1 MGRPKPAGA
10 QASLTGMLEALAARA
25 WRVEFPAGRRGA
37 GADAAVHVDRL
48 LVRVARGHGALDV
61 ALGECL
67 AAMAAGDRVL
77 RLGYAGLGDYAREVL
92 GIEARTALAMARL
105 ARELAE
111 RPLLQAAVRRGEVS
125 PRLAQALL
133 PVARGEAE
141 AGWVARATQMTVREA
156 EAAVKREGLEG
167 EAPEEGWERVEL
179 RAAAEIQ
186 EKVEEALDLAGRLL
200 GPTAPRWQRLEAVCQ
215 EYLGAHAAPGGEDEG
230 EGGGDEE
237 GGGNGDGVGAGP
249 GAGPGVGPGRSE
261 PADEL
266 LDSLMAALEEETG
279 RWEALDKA
287 EPVEAPRGVDDGD
300 VRRIDRRLRELAGM
314 RDRWDDLVGHLGLVV
329 QVLGL
334 WRRLGF
340 ASFGHYC
347 AERLGMAERT
357 VAQRVWLER
366 KLHELPGLRGAMR
379 DGRLSYEKAR
389 LVAGVAAPRDV
400 RGWISIAERSTCV
413 ELRRKVE
420 AGEIA
425 QMCAREKVSVLVPR
439 RVAGLFDEACRAV
452 MHQEGRWMAPGDCL
466 GRLCEHFVAAWES
479 ILERRDT
486 PQRRAIERDRGF
498 CQVPG
503 CSRAAVHAH
512 HVLWRSRGGS
522 DEPENLV
529 SLCAGHHLH
538 GIHAGYIRV
547 SGRAPDQL
555 KWEVAAGPPAS

>member
-1 MGRPKPAGA
+1 MLAEL
-10 QASLTGMLEALAARA
+10 ASRA
-25 WRVEFPAGRRGA
+25 WQVRFPVGRRGA
-37 GADAAVHVDRL
+37 EDGAAARIDRL

-67 AAMAAGDRVL
+67 AAMAAGDRAL
-77 RLGYAGLGDYAREVL
+77 RLGFAGLGDYAREVL

-105 ARELAE
+105 ARELAL

-141 AGWVARATQMTVREA
+141 ARWVARAAQMTVREA
-156 EAAVKREGLEG
+156 EAVVKQEGLEG
-167 EAPEEGWERVEL
+167 DPPEGGWERVEL
-179 RAAAEIQ
+179 RAAPDIR
-186 EKVEEALDLAGRLL
+186 EKVEEAMDLAGRLL
-200 GPTAPRWQRLEAVCQ
+200 GPTAPRWQRLEAICQ
-215 EYLGAHAAPGGEDEG
+215 EYLGAHAAPGEEG
-230 EGGGDEE
+230 EE
-237 GGGNGDGVGAGP
+237 GDGTSDGAGDGTRP
-249 GAGPGVGPGRSE
+249 GDPGR
-261 PADEL
+261 DEL

-279 RWEALDKA
+279 RWAALERPEA
-287 EPVEAPRGVDDGD
+287 VEAPPGVDGLDGGD
-300 VRRIDRRLRELAGM
+300 VLRIDRRLRELAGM

-329 QVLGL
+329 QALGL
-334 WRRLGF
+334 WKRLGF
-340 ASFGHYC
+340 ASFGHYS

-366 KLHELPGLRGAMR
+366 KLQELPELRGAMR
-379 DGRLSYEKAR
+379 DGRVSYEKAR
-389 LVAGVAAPRDV
+389 LVAGVAGPRDV
-400 RGWISIAERSTCV
+400 GGWIAIAEKATCV

-425 QMCAREKVSVLVPR
+425 QMCARDRVSILVPR
-439 RVAGLFDEACRAV
+439 RIAGLFDEACRAA
-452 MHQEGRWMAPGDCL
+452 MHQEGQWMAPGDCL
-466 GRLCEHFVAAWES
+466 GRLCDHFIAEWEG
-479 ILERRDT
+479 ILQRRNT

-512 HVLWRSRGGS
+512 HVVWRSRGGR

-555 KWEVAAGPPAS
+555 RWEVAAGQGVGQGAS